1 MKLEHIGFNV
11 AEPQKVMDWW
21 CANLGF
27 TQTHPAFV
35 VDSTGQM
42 AIEFYRNDAAP
53 IPDYTAISPL
63 TLHIA
68 FLSEDVDA
76 DAARL
81 VVAARDVSIALD
93 RHDDQSIRNVLPA
106 EIVSLEADPSEG
118 RTLVTLRSGEET
130 VLSLV
135 TDESVERLQ
144 LRPGLSVWLQVKS
157 VAVAL

>member
-76 DAARL
+76 DVARL
-81 VVAARDVSIALD
+81 VAAGA
-93 RHDDQSIRNVLPA
+93 
-106 EIVSLEADPSEG
+106 
-118 RTLVTLRSGEET
+118 TLLET
-130 VLSLV
+130 VHKPGFDMAMLRDPFGLAIQFV
-135 TDESVERLQ
+135 TRGTPI
-144 LRPGLSVWLQVKS
+144 LR
-157 VAVAL
+157 

>member
-81 VVAARDVSIALD
+81 VAAGA
-93 RHDDQSIRNVLPA
+93 
-106 EIVSLEADPSEG
+106 
-118 RTLVTLRSGEET
+118 TLLET
-130 VLSLV
+130 VHKPGFDMAMLRNPFGLAIQFV
-135 TDESVERLQ
+135 TRGTPI
-144 LRPGLSVWLQVKS
+144 LR
-157 VAVAL
+157 

>member
-1 MKLEHIGFNV
+1 MKLEHSGFNV

-81 VVAARDVSIALD
+81 VAAGA
-93 RHDDQSIRNVLPA
+93 
-106 EIVSLEADPSEG
+106 
-118 RTLVTLRSGEET
+118 TLLET
-130 VLSLV
+130 VHKPGFDMAMLRDPFGLAIQFV
-135 TDESVERLQ
+135 TRGTPI
-144 LRPGLSVWLQVKS
+144 LR
-157 VAVAL
+157 

>member
-81 VVAARDVSIALD
+81 VAAGA
-93 RHDDQSIRNVLPA
+93 
-106 EIVSLEADPSEG
+106 
-118 RTLVTLRSGEET
+118 TLLET
-130 VLSLV
+130 VHKPGFDMAMLRDPFGLAIQFV
-135 TDESVERLQ
+135 TRGTPILQ
-144 LRPGLSVWLQVKS
+144 
-157 VAVAL
+157 

>member
-81 VVAARDVSIALD
+81 VAAGA
-93 RHDDQSIRNVLPA
+93 
-106 EIVSLEADPSEG
+106 
-118 RTLVTLRSGEET
+118 TLLET
-130 VLSLV
+130 VHMPGFDMAMLRDPFGLAIQFV
-135 TDESVERLQ
+135 TRGTPI
-144 LRPGLSVWLQVKS
+144 LR
-157 VAVAL
+157 

>member
-53 IPDYTAISPL
+53 IPDYTAISSL

-76 DAARL
+76 DAVRL
-81 VVAARDVSIALD
+81 VAAGA
-93 RHDDQSIRNVLPA
+93 
-106 EIVSLEADPSEG
+106 
-118 RTLVTLRSGEET
+118 TLLET
-130 VLSLV
+130 VHKPGFDMAMLRDPFGLAIQFV
-135 TDESVERLQ
+135 TRGTPI
-144 LRPGLSVWLQVKS
+144 LR
-157 VAVAL
+157 

>member
-81 VVAARDVSIALD
+81 VAVGA
-93 RHDDQSIRNVLPA
+93 
-106 EIVSLEADPSEG
+106 
-118 RTLVTLRSGEET
+118 TLLET
-130 VLSLV
+130 VHKPGFDMAMLRDPFGLAIQFV
-135 TDESVERLQ
+135 TRGTPI
-144 LRPGLSVWLQVKS
+144 LR
-157 VAVAL
+157 

>member
-35 VDSTGQM
+35 VDSTGQV

-81 VVAARDVSIALD
+81 VAAGA
-93 RHDDQSIRNVLPA
+93 
-106 EIVSLEADPSEG
+106 
-118 RTLVTLRSGEET
+118 TLLET
-130 VLSLV
+130 VHKPGFDMAMLRDPFGLAIQFV
-135 TDESVERLQ
+135 TRGTPI
-144 LRPGLSVWLQVKS
+144 LR
-157 VAVAL
+157 